1 MSVERSTLFYRKNI
15 ISTTLWKKVIHR
27 KTFSSFERS
36 KISVSVDNDRKI
48 FSEFLHFDY
57 GDAELLLPDMKTV
70 RQLWTFTHR

>member
-57 GDAELLLPDMKTV
+57 GDAEPMSV
-70 RQLWTFTHR
+70 S